1 MLPIPSRARASSGA
15 APRSRAMASARACWS
30 RAWPVA
36 EVRSESS
43 PRRFSASAWRRL
55 VHPAGAAVAGGEH
68 QAAVVPR
75 ERVAHHVAGAGGR
88 ARHGVE
94 LVLAGGRQR
103 LVGPGGTAVRRG
115 GHRVVDTAHRVAGLG
130 GRAGHPLQARGARRQ
145 GLGGPGGAAVRR
157 DQRRLAVPGGTV
169 WPVHV
174 APPSV
179 VATTWPPP
187 TAQQVLVE
195 VQATPVRLPVPAGA
209 ACGVQTD
216 PPSVVATTWPPVAP
230 AFDPTA

>member
-1 MLPIPSRARASSGA
+1 MASACRRYAAASPGLPSRRWMLPIPSRARASSGA

-103 LVGPGGTAVRRG
+103 LVGPGG
-115 GHRVVDTAHRVAGLG
+115 
-130 GRAGHPLQARGARRQ
+130 
-145 GLGGPGGAAVRR
+145 AAVRR

-195 VQATPVRLPVPAGA
+195 VQATPVRLPVPAGG